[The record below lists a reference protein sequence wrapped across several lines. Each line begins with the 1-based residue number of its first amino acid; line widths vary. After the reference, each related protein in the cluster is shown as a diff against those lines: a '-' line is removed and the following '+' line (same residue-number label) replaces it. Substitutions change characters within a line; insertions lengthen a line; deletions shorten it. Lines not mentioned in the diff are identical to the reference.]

1 MAKRNTATVD
11 EELKGGINFKTFV
24 RIGTYLKPYVKGILF
39 VIFLMLVSSVAS
51 LMTPYLT
58 SLAIDKYVPEKN
70 IPAVIIVAAL
80 MFLCFLLIKYNS
92 KTRAIIINRIGQK
105 FILNLRA
112 DLFNHLQKL
121 PFSYFD
127 SRPHGKIL
135 VRVVG
140 YVNSIA
146 TLFSDGIVDI
156 ITNIF
161 TIIVTI
167 VFMLSLDVKFTLI
180 CLSGIPVFLLVILI
194 LRAAHRKAWQVLSAK
209 QSNLNA
215 FVHESISGVK
225 VTQMFNR
232 ENEDLRRFTGI
243 CKDNKKYWMKAKH
256 IEMGIPFAADII
268 TVLVTVAL
276 YCFGAVGM
284 ANGSI
289 KLGLLIA
296 FAAYI
301 NRFWTPISSLA
312 NYYNQIVTCSAYI
325 ERIFE
330 VLDEPLIVEDVEN
343 AYTLPEIQGDVKF
356 EDVVFRYEEGTKNIL
371 DKVSFQVK
379 PGESVA
385 FVGPTGAGKSTI
397 VNLISRFY
405 NINEG
410 KITIDGNDIAK
421 ATLAS
426 LRTQMG
432 IMLQDSFLFSGTVME
447 NIKYS
452 KLDATDEEVYEV
464 AKAVCAHDIIMAL
477 PDGYNT
483 MLTERGGSLSAGQ
496 KQLICF
502 ARTLLGNPKI
512 LILDEA
518 TSNIDTETELALQQG
533 LNKLL
538 EGRTSFIIAHRLST
552 ITACSKIMYIADGNI
567 QESGTHEELLEKK
580 GKYYELYNSQFKFLG
595 EI

>member
-11 EELKGGINFKTFV
+11 EELKGGINFKTIK
-24 RIGTYLKPYVKGILF
+24 RIGSYLKPFTKGILF

-70 IPAVIIVAAL
+70 IPAVIIIAFAML
-80 MFLCFLLIKYNS
+80 LCFLLIKFNS

-105 FILNLRA
+105 FIFNLRA
-112 DLFNHLQKL
+112 DLFSHLQKL

-256 IEMGIPFAADII
+256 IEMGIPFSADII

-330 VLDEPLIVEDVEN
+330 VLDEPLIVEDIEN
-343 AYTLPEIQGDVKF
+343 AYDLPEIKGDVKF
-356 EDVVFRYEEGTKNIL
+356 EDVVFSYEEGTRNIL

-385 FVGPTGAGKSTI
+385 FVGPTGAGKSTV

-410 KITIDGNDIAK
+410 KITIDGNDISK
-421 ATLAS
+421 ATLSS

-432 IMLQDSFLFSGTVME
+432 IMLQDSFLFSGTVMD

-477 PDGYNT
+477 PEGYNT
-483 MLTERGGSLSAGQ
+483 MLSERGGSLSAGQ

-512 LILDEA
+512 LVLDEA

-567 QESGTHEELLEKK
+567 QENGTHEELLNKK

>member
-11 EELKGGINFKTFV
+11 EELTQGINLKTFK
-24 RIGTYLKPYVKGILF
+24 RLGKYLKPHTKSIAF
-39 VIFLMLVSSVAS
+39 VTFIMLVSSVAS
-51 LMTPYLT
+51 LLTPYLI
-58 SLAIDKYVPEKN
+58 SLAIDKYVPAKN
-70 IPAVIIVAAL
+70 VIAIFIIALLMTALLYLVKVIIKV
-80 MFLCFLLIKYNS
+80 
-92 KTRAIIINRIGQK
+92 RADIINKVGQGFVYDVRK
-105 FILNLRA
+105 
-112 DLFNHLQKL
+112 DLFEHLQKL

-140 YVNSIA
+140 YTSSISN
-146 TLFSDGIVDI
+146 LFSNGIVDI

-167 VFMLSLDVKFTLI
+167 VFMFSLDFTFTLI
-180 CLSGIPVFLLVILI
+180 CLSGVPVFIVVLLVLKN
-194 LRAAHRKAWQVLSAK
+194 AHRKSWQTLSSK

-215 FVHESISGVK
+215 YIHESISGVK
-225 VTQMFNR
+225 VTQVFNR
-232 ENEDLRRFTGI
+232 EAEDLKQFTAI

-256 IEMGIPFAADII
+256 IEMGIPVAVDII

-276 YCFGAVGM
+276 YCFGAIGM
-284 ANGSI
+284 VNGTI
-289 KLGLLIA
+289 KLGILIA
-296 FAAYI
+296 FSSYI
-301 NRFWTPISSLA
+301 SRFWTPISTLA
-312 NYYNQIVTCSAYI
+312 NYYNQIVTCSAYV

-330 VLDEPLIVEDVEN
+330 LLDEPLIIEDVEN
-343 AYTLPEIQGDVKF
+343 AYDLPEIEGNVNFDNVT
-356 EDVVFRYEEGTKNIL
+356 FRYEEGSKNIL
-371 DKVSFQVK
+371 DKVSFSVAS
-379 PGESVA
+379 GENVA
-385 FVGPTGAGKSTI
+385 FVGPTGAGKST
-397 VNLISRFY
+397 VVSLLSRFY
-405 NINEG
+405 NINDG
-410 KITIDGNDIAK
+410 KITIDGNDISK
-421 ATLAS
+421 ATLTS
-426 LRTQMG
+426 LRKQMG
-432 IMLQDSFLFSGTVME
+432 IMLQDSFLFSGTIMD

-464 AKAVCAHDIIMAL
+464 AKAVCAHDSIMSL

-483 MLTERGGSLSAGQ
+483 MVTERGSSLSAGQ

-502 ARTLLGNPKI
+502 ARTLLANPKI

-518 TSNIDTETELALQQG
+518 TSNIDTETELALQKG

-552 ITACSKIMYIADGNI
+552 IKACSKIMYIADGNI
-567 QESGTHEELLEKK
+567 QESGTHEELLNKR

>member
-11 EELKGGINFKTFV
+11 EELKGGINLKTFK
-24 RIGTYLKPYVKGILF
+24 RLGAYLKPYSKGIAF
-39 VIFLMLVSSVAS
+39 VTFLMLVSSVAS

-70 IPAVIIVAAL
+70 IPAIIVIAAL
-80 MFLCFLLIKYNS
+80 MLLCFLIIKFNL
-92 KTRAIIINRIGQK
+92 KKRANIINNIGQS
-105 FILNLRA
+105 FILKLRA

-146 TLFSDGIVDI
+146 ALFSDGIVDI

-180 CLSGIPVFLLVILI
+180 CLSGIPLFLVIILV
-194 LRAAHRKAWQVLSAK
+194 LRASHRKAWQVLSAK

-215 FVHESISGVK
+215 YIHESISGVK

-243 CKDNKKYWMKAKH
+243 CQDNKKYWMKAKH
-256 IEMGIPFAADII
+256 IEMGIPFSADII

-284 ANGSI
+284 SNGSI

-296 FAAYI
+296 FASYI
-301 NRFWTPISSLA
+301 SRFWTPISSLA

-330 VLDEPLIVEDVEN
+330 VLDEPLIVEDTEN
-343 AYTLPEIQGDVKF
+343 AYTMPEIKGDVEFK
-356 EDVVFRYEEGTKNIL
+356 DVVFSYEEGTRNIL
-371 DKVSFQVK
+371 DKVSFKVN

-410 KITIDGNDIAK
+410 SITIDGNDISK
-421 ATLAS
+421 TTLSS
-426 LRTQMG
+426 LRRQMG

-464 AKAVCAHDIIMAL
+464 AKAVCAHDIIMSL

-483 MLTERGGSLSAGQ
+483 VLTERGGSLSAGQ

-567 QESGTHEELLEKK
+567 QESGTHEELLTAK
-580 GKYYELYNSQFKFLG
+580 GKYYDLYNSQFKFLG

>member
-11 EELKGGINFKTFV
+11 EELKGGINFKTI
-24 RIGTYLKPYVKGILF
+24 RRLGAYLKPYSKGIAF
-39 VIFLMLVSSVAS
+39 VTFLMLVSSVAS

-70 IPAVIIVAAL
+70 IPAIIIISFVML
-80 MFLCFLLIKYNS
+80 LCFLLIKVNS
-92 KTRAIIINRIGQK
+92 KRRAYIINRIGQR
-105 FILNLRA
+105 FILKLRA
-112 DLFNHLQKL
+112 DLFDHLQKL

-146 TLFSDGIVDI
+146 ALFSDGIVDI

-161 TIIVTI
+161 TIVVTI

-180 CLSGIPVFLLVILI
+180 CLSGIPVFLLVILV
-194 LRAAHRKAWQVLSAK
+194 LRAAHRKSWQVLSAK

-215 FVHESISGVK
+215 FIHESISGVK

-232 ENEDLRRFTGI
+232 ENEDLKRFTGI
-243 CKDNKKYWMKAKH
+243 CRDNKKYWMKAKH
-256 IEMGIPFAADII
+256 IEMGIPFSADII

-296 FAAYI
+296 FASYI
-301 NRFWTPISSLA
+301 SRFWTPISSLA

-330 VLDEPLIVEDVEN
+330 VLDEPLVIEDMEN
-343 AYTLPEIQGDVKF
+343 AYTLPEISGDVKF
-356 EDVVFRYEEGTKNIL
+356 KDVVFRYEEGTRNIL

-385 FVGPTGAGKSTI
+385 FVGPTGAGKSTV

-410 KITIDGNDIAK
+410 KITIDGNDISK

-452 KLDATDEEVYEV
+452 RLDATDEEVYEV

-567 QESGTHEELLEKK
+567 QESGTHEELLNKK
-580 GKYYELYNSQFKFLG
+580 GRYYELYNSQFKFLG

>member
-11 EELKGGINFKTFV
+11 EELKSGINLKTFK
-24 RIGTYLKPYVKGILF
+24 RLSKYLKPYAKGIAF
-39 VIFLMLVSSVAS
+39 VIFIMLISSAAS
-51 LMTPYLT
+51 LITPYLT

-70 IPAVIIVAAL
+70 IPAIIIIAL
-80 MFLCFLLIKYNS
+80 MMLLCFLVIKIIL
-92 KTRAIIINRIGQK
+92 KKRALVINNIGQS
-105 FILNLRA
+105 FILNLRS
-112 DLFNHLQKL
+112 DLFAHLQKL

-135 VRVVG
+135 VRIVG

-146 TLFSDGIVDI
+146 SLFSDGIVDI
-156 ITNIF
+156 ITSIF
-161 TIIVTI
+161 TIVVTI
-167 VFMLSLDVKFTLI
+167 VFMFSLDVKFTLI
-180 CLSGIPVFLLVILI
+180 CLSGIPIFLIIISI
-194 LRAAHRKAWQVLSAK
+194 LRASHRKAWQILSAK

-215 FVHESISGVK
+215 YIHESISGVK
-225 VTQMFNR
+225 VTQAFNR

-243 CKDNKKYWMKAKH
+243 CQDNKKYWMKAKH
-256 IEMGIPFAADII
+256 IEMGIPVSVEII

-276 YCFGAVGM
+276 YYFGAIGI
-284 ANGSI
+284 ANQTV

-296 FAAYI
+296 FASYVS
-301 NRFWTPISSLA
+301 RFWTPISTLA

-330 VLDEPLIVEDVEN
+330 VLDEPLVIEDVKD
-343 AYTLPEIQGDVKF
+343 AYELPEIVGNVKF
-356 EDVVFRYEEGTKNIL
+356 ENVVFSYEEGTRNIL
-371 DKVSFQVK
+371 DNVSFDVK
-379 PGESVA
+379 PGETVA

-397 VNLISRFY
+397 VNLLSRFY
-405 NINEG
+405 NINDG
-410 KITIDGNDIAK
+410 KITIDGNDISK
-421 ATLAS
+421 ATLSS
-426 LRTQMG
+426 LRKQMG
-432 IMLQDSFLFSGTVME
+432 VMLQDSFLFTGTIMD

-452 KLDATDEEVYEV
+452 KLDATDDEVYEV
-464 AKAVCAHDIIMAL
+464 AKAVCAHDVIMSL

-483 MLTERGGSLSAGQ
+483 MVTERGDSLSSGQ

-518 TSNIDTETELALQQG
+518 TSNIDTETELALQKG

-552 ITACSKIMYIADGNI
+552 IIACSKIMYIADGNI
-567 QESGTHEELLEKK
+567 QESGTHEELLAKK
-580 GKYYELYNSQFKFLG
+580 GKYYDLYNSQFKFLG